1 MRNGGAAH
9 QNIEAPQSINNG
21 DARRSADKQVSRLG
35 FPDIDRLTANDKDF
49 SLTLEM
55 TIRESHKSL
64 VTSPLN
70 PEPHRVSYNGKTGGR
85 NDFVSAARLLRGGWR
100 EASHRPR

>member
-21 DARRSADKQVSRLG
+21 DARRSADKQVSRLE

-55 TIRESHKSL
+55 TI
-64 VTSPLN
+64 
-70 PEPHRVSYNGKTGGR
+70 
-85 NDFVSAARLLRGGWR
+85 
-100 EASHRPR
+100 

>member
-1 MRNGGAAH
+1 MPKEQRLVRCSFWLGVSPWGEVSFDYMRKRFSGFNGGGAAH
-9 QNIEAPQSINNG
+9 KKEAPQSINNG

-49 SLTLEM
+49 SLMLEM

-64 VTSPLN
+64 VT
-70 PEPHRVSYNGKTGGR
+70 
-85 NDFVSAARLLRGGWR
+85 
-100 EASHRPR
+100 

>member
-64 VTSPLN
+64 VTPDS
-70 PEPHRVSYNGKTGGR
+70 
-85 NDFVSAARLLRGGWR
+85 
-100 EASHRPR
+100 

>member
-1 MRNGGAAH
+1 MAVPEGLR
-9 QNIEAPQSINNG
+9 IS
-21 DARRSADKQVSRLG
+21 RFLRLG

-64 VTSPLN
+64 VTSKP
-70 PEPHRVSYNGKTGGR
+70 
-85 NDFVSAARLLRGGWR
+85 
-100 EASHRPR
+100 

>member
-1 MRNGGAAH
+1 MGVLALDCIRKKFSGFSGFCRFKGVGAKKS
-9 QNIEAPQSINNG
+9 EAPQSINNG

-55 TIRESHKSL
+55 TIRESPSL
-64 VTSPLN
+64 LFTS
-70 PEPHRVSYNGKTGGR
+70 H
-85 NDFVSAARLLRGGWR
+85 
-100 EASHRPR
+100 